1 MRMIRIA
8 LAAALALAV
17 ADHVAAQIGKSPIRI
32 VIPYPA
38 GGVGDTAARMIANS
52 MRTRLNRTVIVE
64 NKPGAAGRLGIQSVK
79 DAPADGSVL
88 LFTPIAPMALFP
100 HVYDNLAYDPVRDFQ
115 PISQVGTFDLGV
127 AVGANVPAKNLKEL
141 VDWLKTH
148 PDQAAYG
155 TPAAGSLPHFFA
167 VLFARHAGM
176 DLRHVAY
183 KGNPQAIT
191 DLIGGHL
198 PMHFTSTQDLV
209 EAAQG
214 RAYPCPCDIGP
225 GAIDGAARG
234 ADVYGKR
241 LRHPRR
247 GLVWHL
253 CPGQNARRGRCAI
266 EPGCRRSCAHG
277 RIQQAA
283 DAARRPDHRHVGRGI
298 FKDSEVRF
306 RTVGAGGQGFRLQAG
321 VVRQPHAKQF
331 AGLLIDAHR
340 CAGWAK
346 ER

>member
-8 LAAALALAV
+8 LAATLALTV
-17 ADHVAAQIGKSPIRI
+17 ADHAAAQIGESPIRI

-38 GGVGDTAARMIANS
+38 GGVGDTAARMIAES
-52 MRTRLNRTVIVE
+52 MRVRLNRTVIVE

-79 DAPADGSVL
+79 DAPADGTVL

-127 AVGANVPAKNLKEL
+127 AVGANVPARNLKEL

-167 VLFARHAGM
+167 VLFARHADL

-198 PMHFTSTQDLV
+198 PHALHLDAGSGRGP
-209 EAAQG
+209 QG
-214 RAYPCPCDIGP
+214 RTYPCPCDIGP
-225 GAIDGAARG
+225 GAIAGAARS
-234 ADVYGKR
+234 ADVYGNGYGIRGEGWYGIYAPAKTPAEVVAQLNRAVVEAVRTDEFSKR
-241 LRHPRR
+241 LTPL
-247 GLVWHL
+247 GVQPTGTSAEEL
-253 CPGQNARRGRCAI
+253 
-266 EPGCRRSCAHG
+266 S
-277 RIQQAA
+277 RIQKSDSDLWGPVVKAS
-283 DAARRPDHRHVGRGI
+283 G
-298 FKDSEVRF
+298 FKPE
-306 RTVGAGGQGFRLQAG
+306 
-321 VVRQPHAKQF
+321 
-331 AGLLIDAHR
+331 
-340 CAGWAK
+340 
-346 ER
+346 